1 MSETI
6 EDLRNENFRL
16 KLRKGSHW
24 LTNQQHFCLMITFL
38 RIYHLEMD
46 KVQTEKVIQ
55 SYKSEL
61 RKRSRNV
68 WLRLWPS
75 NFEQFYCPFLP
86 FIQTVHFHF
95 KNSETGVDFI
105 KKWQDRTFKWSSWS
119 HRSASSISKWK
130 QITDTKYGTYRATS
144 KSDWI
149 ERS

>member
-68 WLRLWPS
+68 
-75 NFEQFYCPFLP
+75 
-86 FIQTVHFHF
+86 
-95 KNSETGVDFI
+95 
-105 KKWQDRTFKWSSWS
+105 
-119 HRSASSISKWK
+119 
-130 QITDTKYGTYRATS
+130 
-144 KSDWI
+144 
-149 ERS
+149 